1 MMAGVLDGVRVLDMG
16 RYIAGPL
23 CSALLGDLGAE
34 VIRIE
39 RVGGGEDRT
48 QFPTSE
54 DSGANF
60 LAFNRNK
67 LGITLDPAS
76 PQGREVMRRLVKSAD
91 MLVVNLPLP
100 SLMSL
105 GLDYDTLRQI
115 NPEFILIHTSAY
127 GNDGPY
133 ADRVGFDGIGQAMCG
148 ATYLSGFPDHPIK
161 SAVAWV
167 DCTTALYNTVGA
179 LAALIQKRASGQ
191 GTKVETNLLRSALTV
206 ANGYIIEQAVKHT
219 DRQAQANRLM
229 AGGPG
234 DIVKTKDGWIL
245 VQVVSD
251 TLFRRWC
258 KLVGAPELAGDPRFA
273 SDGLR
278 GGPNGEMLSEMTR
291 EWAAELTTEEALAA
305 LAAAK
310 VPGGPVLSPQQ
321 ALDDPHVQAT
331 GMLRGVAYPGIDTP
345 ILYAESGPRL
355 GGQPAPIR
363 PPPTIGQHT
372 DYILS
377 GLGYTTAEIAAMR
390 DAGVC

>member
-1 MMAGVLDGVRVLDMG
+1 MAGVLEGVRVLDMG

-48 QFPTSE
+48 QFPTGA

-67 LGITLDPAS
+67 LGMTLDPAS
-76 PQGREVMRRLVKSAD
+76 EQGREVMRRLVKSAD

-100 SLMSL
+100 SLVSL
-105 GLDYDTLRQI
+105 GLDYDSLRAV

-127 GNDGPY
+127 GNEGPY
-133 ADRVGFDGIGQAMCG
+133 AERVGFDGIGQAMCG
-148 ATYLSGFPDHPIK
+148 VTYLTGFPDHPIK

-167 DCTTALYNTVGA
+167 DCTTALYNAFGA
-179 LAALIQKRASGQ
+179 LAALLQRRATGQ

-206 ANGYIIEQAVKHT
+206 ANGYIIEQAVLNAN
-219 DRQAQANRLM
+219 RQAQANRLM

-234 DIVKTKDGWIL
+234 DIVRTKDGWIL

-258 KLVGAPELAGDPRFA
+258 RLVGAEELAADPRFA
-273 SDGLR
+273 NDGLR

-321 ALDDPHVQAT
+321 ALDDVHVQAT
-331 GMLRGVAYPGIDTP
+331 GMLRRVPYPGVDTP
-345 ILYAESGPRL
+345 IPYAESGARL
-355 GGQPAPIR
+355 GGVPAPLK

-372 DYILS
+372 DQILA
-377 GLGYTTAEIAAMR
+377 GLGYSEAEIEAMR
-390 DAGVC
+390 KAGVC

>member
-1 MMAGVLDGVRVLDMG
+1 MAGVLDGVRVLDMG

-48 QFPTSE
+48 QFPTSA

-67 LGITLDPAS
+67 LGMTLDPAS

-91 MLVVNLPLP
+91 VLVVNLPLP
-100 SLMSL
+100 SLVSL
-105 GLDYDTLRQI
+105 GLDYDSLKEI
-115 NPEFILIHTSAY
+115 NPEFILVHTSAY

-179 LAALIQKRASGQ
+179 LAALIQKRATGQ

-206 ANGYIIEQAVKHT
+206 ANGFLIDQAVMRT

-234 DIVKTKDGWIL
+234 DIVRTKDGWIL

-258 KLVGAPELAGDPRFA
+258 RLVGAEELGADPRFA

-291 EWAAELTTEEALAA
+291 EWAAELTTSEALAA

-310 VPGGPVLSPQQ
+310 VPGGPVLAPQQ

-331 GMLRGVAYPGIDTP
+331 AMLRGVGYPGIDTP
-345 ILYAESGPRL
+345 IPYAESGARL
-355 GGQPAPIR
+355 GGQPAPIS

-372 DYILS
+372 DQILGS
-377 GLGYTTAEIAAMR
+377 LGYSPADIAAMR
-390 DAGVC
+390 EGGVC

>member
-1 MMAGVLDGVRVLDMG
+1 
-16 RYIAGPL
+16 
-23 CSALLGDLGAE
+23 
-34 VIRIE
+34 
-39 RVGGGEDRT
+39 
-48 QFPTSE
+48 
-54 DSGANF
+54 
-60 LAFNRNK
+60 
-67 LGITLDPAS
+67 
-76 PQGREVMRRLVKSAD
+76 MRRLVKSAD

-100 SLMSL
+100 SLVSL
-105 GLDYDTLRQI
+105 GLDYETLTSI
-115 NPEFILIHTSAY
+115 NPEFILVHTSAY

-133 ADRVGFDGIGQAMCG
+133 AERVGFDGIGQAMCG
-148 ATYLSGFPDHPIK
+148 VTYLSGFPDHPIK

-179 LAALIQKRASGQ
+179 LAALIQKRATGQ

-206 ANGYIIEQAVKHT
+206 ANGFLIDQAVMHT
-219 DRQAQANRLM
+219 DRKAQANRLM

-234 DIVKTKDGWIL
+234 DIVRTRDGWIL

-258 KLVGAPELAGDPRFA
+258 KLVGAAELASDPRFA
-273 SDGLR
+273 TDGLR

-321 ALDDPHVQAT
+321 ALEDVHVQAT
-331 GMLRGVAYPGIDTP
+331 GMVRGVAYPGIETP
-345 ILYAESGPRL
+345 VPYVESGARL
-355 GGQPAPIR
+355 GGRPAPIN

-372 DYILS
+372 DQILA
-377 GLGYTTAEIAAMR
+377 GLGYSAAEIAAMR
-390 DAGVC
+390 EAGVC